1 MTSIIRA
8 AIRNRQVVYVLTAA
22 AVIVGLHALVAM
34 PRREDPKITIRQGLV
49 LAMYPGATAEQVEA
63 QVTRKV
69 EPLLF
74 GYAEVKKQ
82 KTYTTSR
89 SGGLVANVEL
99 EDWVTDPDRF
109 WAMLRHDLN
118 EMRARELPPELVGP
132 IVDSNFGDVVAV
144 LLTVHGQ
151 RYGSRELTEYL
162 DRIDD
167 ALRTIPTVS
176 KIRRYGEQPE
186 EIAVTV
192 RPARLAELGLTMQ
205 QIAAALGQRN
215 EVRDGGSV
223 AAGTSDAAI
232 RPQGL
237 LRNEAELREL
247 IVGATPAGQVIHL
260 SDVATVGRRY
270 ADPDYVVR
278 VDGAGAVLMS
288 VEMQAGNNIVDFG
301 KAIHAKIAAVRKS
314 LPNDLAVDLVAD
326 QPAMVQ
332 HRVFDFGREFGIAV
346 IAVILVTVVL
356 LPLRVAAMA
365 AVAIPITVAV
375 TIAVLDVLGIEL
387 HQISFAGLV
396 VALGMVVDDAIV
408 VADNYIEKLDH
419 GFSPFEAAWRG
430 AGELATPVLGATLT
444 IVASFLPLAILMPG
458 YVGEFIRT
466 MPVTVSVAL
475 LSSYVIA
482 MFLTPLLSMA
492 MITKGLKHGVSTKPR
507 RTPLDVMQEGYEWLM
522 QRAMPRKRLT
532 LSIAGG
538 ALPQGWS

>member
-223 AAGTSDAAI
+223 AAGASDAAI

-237 LRNEAELREL
+237 LRSETELRDL
-247 IVGATPAGQVIHL
+247 FVGATPAGQVIRL
-260 SDVATVGRRY
+260 SDVATIGRR
-270 ADPDYVVR
+270 
-278 VDGAGAVLMS
+278 
-288 VEMQAGNNIVDFG
+288 
-301 KAIHAKIAAVRKS
+301 
-314 LPNDLAVDLVAD
+314 
-326 QPAMVQ
+326 
-332 HRVFDFGREFGIAV
+332 
-346 IAVILVTVVL
+346 
-356 LPLRVAAMA
+356 
-365 AVAIPITVAV
+365 
-375 TIAVLDVLGIEL
+375 
-387 HQISFAGLV
+387 
-396 VALGMVVDDAIV
+396 
-408 VADNYIEKLDH
+408 
-419 GFSPFEAAWRG
+419 
-430 AGELATPVLGATLT
+430 
-444 IVASFLPLAILMPG
+444 
-458 YVGEFIRT
+458 
-466 MPVTVSVAL
+466 
-475 LSSYVIA
+475 
-482 MFLTPLLSMA
+482 
-492 MITKGLKHGVSTKPR
+492 
-507 RTPLDVMQEGYEWLM
+507 
-522 QRAMPRKRLT
+522 
-532 LSIAGG
+532 
-538 ALPQGWS
+538 